1 MEREKFNAVMGVR
14 VPQIIS
20 LITKNF
26 DDSEISAINMFYASQ
41 VYSILEKEETKLWH
55 LSPLTL
61 YNMYAEE
68 RITGSFVI
76 PEEI

>member
-1 MEREKFNAVMGVR
+1 MEREKFNAVMGVL

-68 RITGSFVI
+68 RNTGSFVI
-76 PEEI
+76 PEEA

>member
-1 MEREKFNAVMGVR
+1 MEREKFNAVMGVL
-14 VPQIIS
+14 VPQIIG

-26 DDSEISAINMFYASQ
+26 GDSEISAINMFYASQ

-68 RITGSFVI
+68 RNTGSFVI

>member
-1 MEREKFNAVMGVR
+1 MEREKFNAVMGVL
-14 VPQIIS
+14 VPQIIG
-20 LITKNF
+20 LITENF
-26 DDSEISAINMFYASQ
+26 GDSEISAINMFYASQ

-68 RITGSFVI
+68 RNIGNFVI

>member
-1 MEREKFNAVMGVR
+1 MEREKFNAVMGVL

-68 RITGSFVI
+68 RNTGSFVI

>member
-1 MEREKFNAVMGVR
+1 MEREKFNAVMGVL
-14 VPQIIS
+14 VPQIIG

-68 RITGSFVI
+68 RNTGSFVI

>member
-1 MEREKFNAVMGVR
+1 MKREKFSAVMGVL
-14 VPQIIS
+14 VPQVIG
-20 LITKNF
+20 LITKDF
-26 DDSEISAINMFYASQ
+26 GDSEISAINIFYASQ

-61 YNMYAEE
+61 YNMYVEE
-68 RITGSFVI
+68 RRTGSFVM

>member
-1 MEREKFNAVMGVR
+1 MEREKFNAVMGVL

-41 VYSILEKEETKLWH
+41 V
-55 LSPLTL
+55 
-61 YNMYAEE
+61 
-68 RITGSFVI
+68 
-76 PEEI
+76 

>member
-1 MEREKFNAVMGVR
+1 MEREKFNAVMGVL

-41 VYSILEKEETKLWH
+41 VYSILEKEAR
-55 LSPLTL
+55 
-61 YNMYAEE
+61 N
-68 RITGSFVI
+68 TGSFVI